1 MTILAFD
8 IGGSTI
14 KFGLFDQ
21 AAFQQKC
28 ADQADSESVPLTD
41 TDITPLTGFQQLP
54 IPQNWDDFVKELQNI
69 IQACAGHVPKGAAL
83 KIGIS
88 VAGVKDP
95 FTAKMMSGNIPAIHG
110 HCLERELSD
119 ILGVPVIC
127 ANDAQCF
134 VLHESLYVR
143 QSSNA
148 LVFGIILGTGVG
160 GGLVLNKQLVS
171 GAHGFCGEW
180 GHGNNLTAVSLS
192 YGLSSHQCGCGKAD
206 CLDVYGSARGLERIY
221 AQITDIQSDA
231 ITILSKWEQ
240 SKLQPT
246 PLSSENQGIQKA
258 IDCYLGIV
266 GPQLVTMVNLL
277 DPVAIPVGGGL
288 GQNHALVGALDA
300 YVANQNLANQQ
311 GYGRT
316 GLIRPAMSSKNG
328 GVLGAAALASSR
340 GNAV

>member
-21 AAFQQKC
+21 ASFQQKC
-28 ADQADSESVPLTD
+28 ADQADTE
-41 TDITPLTGFQQLP
+41 ITPLTGFQQLP
-54 IPQNWDDFVKELQNI
+54 IPQNWDDFVGELQNI
-69 IQACAGHVPKGAAL
+69 IQACAAYVPVGQSL

-119 ILGVPVIC
+119 ILEIPVIC

-134 VLHESLYVR
+134 VLHESLYAP

-148 LVFGIILGTGVG
+148 AVFGIILGTGVG
-160 GGLVLNKQLVS
+160 GGLVLNNQLIS

-180 GHGNNLTAVSLS
+180 GHGNGLTALSQS
-192 YGLSSHQCGCGKAD
+192 YGLTTHQCGCGKAD

-221 AQITDIQSDA
+221 AQLTHIQSDA

-240 SKLQPT
+240 ATSQNADIT
-246 PLSSENQGIQKA
+246 PEIGGILKA
-258 IDCYLGIV
+258 IDCYLGII

-288 GQNHALVGALDA
+288 GQNHALVAALDA
-300 YVANQNLANQQ
+300 YVANHNLANQQ

-316 GLIRPAMSSKNG
+316 GLIRPAISSKNG
-328 GVLGAAALASSR
+328 GVLGAAALANS
-340 GNAV
+340 V